1 MLPCRYRK
9 IGGDVCAGGEED
21 MYKKQEA
28 DCCAH
33 HSQPSSSNST
43 VYVTVDRHSGDKGV
57 EPKVVVL
64 GVLFVLAL
72 LIIAVFVVLFIMVS
86 M

>member
-1 MLPCRYRK
+1 
-9 IGGDVCAGGEED
+9 

-43 VYVTVDRHSGDKGV
+43 VYSTIYSTVYTTVDQHSGDKGA

>member
-1 MLPCRYRK
+1 M
-9 IGGDVCAGGEED
+9 CAGGEED

-28 DCCAH
+28 DCCVH

-43 VYVTVDRHSGDKGV
+43 IYSTVSTTVDQHSGDKGA
-57 EPKVVVL
+57 EPKIVAL